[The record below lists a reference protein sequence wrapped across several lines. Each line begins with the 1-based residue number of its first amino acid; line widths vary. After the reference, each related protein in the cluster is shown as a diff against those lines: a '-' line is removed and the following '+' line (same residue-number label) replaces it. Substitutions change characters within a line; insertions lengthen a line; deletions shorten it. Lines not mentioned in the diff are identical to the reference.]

1 MSNYNLMFNIRYT
14 FHLETMQATLCGRID
29 RGMSIGQIFL
39 GAMCAGFVELAP
51 YIGAIIA
58 LLSAVSLVCQFGAK
72 AVRAEQQAR
81 NVKALLAFDGDET
94 ELKQRFMAIQDND
107 SEVFGALRNAAHI
120 RASIALGVP
129 DSHQLT
135 GLEKLC
141 SFLAGDLPT
150 HS

>member
-29 RGMSIGQIFL
+29 RALSIGQIFL
-39 GAMCAGFVELAP
+39 GAMCAGFVDLAP
-51 YIGAIIA
+51 FIGVIIA

-72 AVRAEQQAR
+72 SIRAEQQA
-81 NVKALLAFDGDET
+81 NNIKPLFLFDGDEA
-94 ELKQRFMAIQDND
+94 ELKQQFEAMQGND

-129 DSHQLT
+129 DCHQLT
-135 GLEKLC
+135 KWEKLC